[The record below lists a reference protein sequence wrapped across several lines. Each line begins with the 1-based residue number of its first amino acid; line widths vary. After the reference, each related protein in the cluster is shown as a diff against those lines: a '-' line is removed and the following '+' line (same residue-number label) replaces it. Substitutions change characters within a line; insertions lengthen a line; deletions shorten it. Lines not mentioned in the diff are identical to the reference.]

1 MIRFA
6 PSMALLVAIMSSIAN
21 LKAAAIHDSSVITFP
36 PSSAQKWVL
45 RNGLTVV
52 VQEDHSAP
60 VASVQAWCATGS
72 IDEDQ
77 HLGAGLSH
85 ILEHM
90 LFKGTKTR
98 SANQIAQ
105 SIQDVGGYINAYTSF
120 DRTVFWIDVPKDGVS
135 TALKA
140 LSDATMNSTLP
151 PDEYKKEQEVIRREF
166 AMGMDDPDRMV
177 TLLLF
182 GTAYQ
187 RHPYRF
193 PVIGELEIYNQLTQE
208 QVMQYYKTRYVP
220 NNLTFVVVGDVDAE
234 KVRQQLG
241 DLFKPYP
248 EKSLKP
254 VFIPPE
260 PPQLGRRE
268 VHREFS
274 TELAHLAMAW
284 HIPEVT
290 SPDVPALDLLSTILG
305 DGRSSRLYR
314 RVREEAGLAFGISA
328 FSYTPGDPG
337 LFGIDA
343 TLDPK
348 KREAAEQLA
357 LQIVAEVKHTGVTAD
372 ELDKAKK
379 ITLSQHLGALT
390 TMRGQAS
397 DISSNWLLTRDLN
410 FSREYLDAV
419 QKVTLDDV
427 KRVAKT
433 YLTENNLTV
442 VSLNPKG
449 SLSGKAEPVKAIA
462 AGEIQ
467 KFELANGL
475 RLLVREDH
483 RLPLMGM
490 GAVFRGGLLAENPE
504 DNGVTR
510 LMAKVLLKGTKT
522 RTAEQ
527 IANEIEAVGGSI
539 SSDAGNN
546 SFSVSVDVTKPDV
559 KLSLDLL
566 SDVLLNATFP
576 EKAIAREKEIQIA
589 ASQQEEEQLT
599 SVARNIMRQAL
610 FPQHPYA
617 LRTNGSIDSVQ
628 RLTQKDLI
636 DFRDRYVVGKN
647 GVIFVFGDVKA
658 AEVKQLVEEALGKM
672 KPGALALTDAKPS
685 MPLGKPETVE
695 SRKDKAQGVIMV
707 GFRGASVSSPDRTV
721 LDLIDE
727 ASSDLG
733 SRFFVRI
740 REQMGLAYYV
750 GASQMQGLVPGL
762 FAFYLGTDPQK
773 IEPVK
778 TALLDEIHKLANDGL
793 TSQELTRAKKKLIG
807 QQDIANQSNDAFG
820 YQCSLDEI
828 YGLGFDFYKRLE
840 HDVDAVSL
848 DDIKRVA
855 AKYFRDQPYVLA
867 TVRPPDASAAAKQK

>member
-1 MIRFA
+1 MHRIQVSKLVA
-6 PSMALLVAIMSSIAN
+6 SALLFAMAN
-21 LKAAAIHDSSVITFP
+21 LKAAPPEPLPMIAFP
-36 PSSAQKWVL
+36 PSTAQKWIL
-45 RNGLTVV
+45 PNGLTII
-52 VQEDHSAP
+52 VQEDHSAS
-60 VASVQAWCATGS
+60 VASVQAWCSTGS
-72 IDEDQ
+72 VDEDQ

-135 TALKA
+135 TALEV
-140 LSDATMNSTLP
+140 LTDAMMNSNLP

-166 AMGMDDPDRMV
+166 AMGMDDPDRMAS
-177 TLLLF
+177 LLLF
-182 GTAYQ
+182 ATAYQ

-220 NNLTFVVVGDVDAE
+220 NNLTFVVVGDVNGE
-234 KVRQQLG
+234 KVQQQLS
-241 DLFKPYP
+241 DLFNAYP

-254 VFIPPE
+254 VFIPSE

-268 VHREFS
+268 VHKEFA
-274 TELAHLAMAW
+274 TELTHFSMAW

-305 DGRSSRLYR
+305 DGRSSRLYQ

-357 LQIVAEVKHTGVTAD
+357 LQIVDEVKQSGVTAD

-379 ITLSQHLGALT
+379 IMLSQHLGALT

-397 DISSNWLLTRDLN
+397 DIGSNWLLTRDLN
-410 FSREYLDAV
+410 FSRHYLDAV
-419 QKVTLDDV
+419 QQVALDDV

-449 SLSGKAEPVKAIA
+449 SLSGKAELVKPVA

-467 KFELANGL
+467 KFELSNGL

-483 RLPLMGM
+483 RLPLVGM
-490 GAVFRGGLLAENPE
+490 GAVFRGGLLAETPQ
-504 DNGVTR
+504 DNGITR
-510 LMAKVLLKGTKT
+510 LMTKVLLKGTKT

-527 IANEIEAVGGSI
+527 IANELESVGASI
-539 SSDAGNN
+539 SSEAGNN
-546 SFSVSVDVTKPDV
+546 SFSVSVDVMKPDV
-559 KLSLDLL
+559 KRGFSLL
-566 SDVLLNATFP
+566 SDVLLNSTFP

-589 ASQQEEEQLT
+589 AIQQEEEQLT
-599 SVARNIMRQAL
+599 SVARNIMREAL

-617 LRTNGSIDSVQ
+617 LRSNGSVGAV
-628 RLTQKDLI
+628 RHLTQKDLL
-636 DFRDRYVVGKN
+636 DFRDRYVVARN
-647 GVIFVFGDVKA
+647 GVIYVFGDVKA
-658 AEVKQLVEEALGKM
+658 DEIKQLVEQTLGNM
-672 KPGALALTDAKPS
+672 KAGALTLIDAKAS
-685 MPLGKPETVE
+685 MPLAKTTMVE

-707 GFRGASVSSPDRTV
+707 GFRGASLSSPDRYA
-721 LDLIDE
+721 LELIDE

-733 SRFFVRI
+733 SRFFIRI
-740 REQMGLAYYV
+740 RQQMGLAYYV

-773 IEPVK
+773 LERVR
-778 TALLDEIHKLANDGL
+778 TELLDEIHNLANDGL
-793 TSQELTRAKKKLIG
+793 TPEELQRAKKKLIG
-807 QQDIANQSNDAFG
+807 QQEIANQSNDAFG
-820 YQCSLDEI
+820 YHCALDEL
-828 YGLGFDFYKRLE
+828 YGLGFNYYNQLE
-840 HDVDAVSL
+840 YHVNAVTL
-848 DDIKRVA
+848 DDVKKVA

-867 TVRPPDASAAAKQK
+867 TVRPPEKK

>member
-72 IDEDQ
+72 IDEDA

-98 SANQIAQ
+98 STNEIAQ
-105 SIQDVGGYINAYTSF
+105 KIQDVGGYINAYTSF
-120 DRTVFWIDVPKDGVS
+120 DRTVFWIDVPKDGVA
-135 TALKA
+135 TALGV
-140 LSDATMNSTLP
+140 LTDAMMNSTLP
-151 PDEYKKEQEVIRREF
+151 PEEYRKEQEVIRREF
-166 AMGMDDPDRMV
+166 AMGMDDPDRV
-177 TLLLF
+177 AGLLLF

-193 PVIGELEIYNQLTQE
+193 PVIGEIEIYNQLTQE

-220 NNLTFVVVGDVDAE
+220 NNLTFLVVGDVDAQ
-234 KVRQQLG
+234 KVRQQLT
-241 DLFKPYP
+241 DLFKPHP

-254 VFIPPE
+254 VFITAE

-268 VHREFS
+268 VHQGFP
-274 TELAHLAMAW
+274 TELTHLSLAW

-290 SPDVPALDLLSTILG
+290 NPDVPALDLLSTILG
-305 DGRSSRLYR
+305 EGRSSRLYR
-314 RVREEAGLAFGISA
+314 RVREEAGLAFRISA

-357 LQIVAEVKHTGVTAD
+357 LHIVDDVKHASVTAD
-372 ELDKAKK
+372 ELAKAKK
-379 ITLSQHLGALT
+379 IMLSHHLGALT

-397 DISSNWLLTRDLN
+397 DIGSNWLLTRDLN
-410 FSREYLDAV
+410 FSRHYLDAV
-419 QKVTLDDV
+419 QKVTLDDI
-427 KRVAKT
+427 KRVAAT

-449 SLSGKAEPVKAIA
+449 SLATKAESAKAVE

-467 KFELANGL
+467 KFDLSNGL
-475 RLLVREDH
+475 RLLVREDP
-483 RLPLMGM
+483 RLPLVGM
-490 GAVFRGGLLAENPE
+490 GAVFRGGLLAETPQT
-504 DNGVTR
+504 NGITR

-546 SFSVSVDVTKPDV
+546 SFSVSVDVMKPDV
-559 KLSLDLL
+559 KLGVDLL

-576 EKAIAREKEIQIA
+576 EKAVAREKEIQIA
-589 ASQQEEEQLT
+589 AIQQEEEQLT

-617 LRTNGSIDSVQ
+617 LRSNGSVETVQ
-628 RLTQKDLI
+628 RLTQKDLLE
-636 DFRDRYVVGKN
+636 FRDRYVVAKN
-647 GVIFVFGDVKA
+647 GVIYVFGDVKA
-658 AEVKQLVEEALGKM
+658 SEVKQLVDQMLGTM

-707 GFRGASVSSPDRTV
+707 GFRGASLLSPDRYA
-721 LDLIDE
+721 LELIDE

-740 REQMGLAYYV
+740 RGQMGLAYYV

-773 IEPVK
+773 IEKVK
-778 TALLDEIHKLANDGL
+778 TALLDEIHKLANEGL
-793 TSQELTRAKKKLIG
+793 TPEELARAKKKLIG
-807 QQDIANQSNDAFG
+807 QQEIANQSNDAFG
-820 YQCSLDEI
+820 YHCALDEV
-828 YGLGFDFYKRLE
+828 YGLGFDYYKELE
-840 HDVDAVSL
+840 HDVNGVTL
-848 DDIKRVA
+848 ENIKQVA

-867 TVRPPDASAAAKQK
+867 TVRPPEGSAAAKQK

>member
-1 MIRFA
+1 MHRIQVSKLVA
-6 PSMALLVAIMSSIAN
+6 SALLFAMAN
-21 LKAAAIHDSSVITFP
+21 LKAAPPEPLPMIAFP
-36 PSSAQKWVL
+36 PSTAQKWIL
-45 RNGLTVV
+45 PNGLTII

-60 VASVQAWCATGS
+60 VASVQAWCSTGS
-72 IDEDQ
+72 VDEDQ

-135 TALKA
+135 TALEVLA
-140 LSDATMNSTLP
+140 DAMMNSNLP

-166 AMGMDDPDRMV
+166 AMGMDDPDRMAS
-177 TLLLF
+177 LLLF
-182 GTAYQ
+182 ATAYQ

-220 NNLTFVVVGDVDAE
+220 NNLTFVVVGDVNGE
-234 KVRQQLG
+234 KVQQQLS
-241 DLFKPYP
+241 DLFNAYP

-254 VFIPPE
+254 VFIPSE

-268 VHREFS
+268 VHKEFA
-274 TELAHLAMAW
+274 TELTHFSMAW

-305 DGRSSRLYR
+305 DGRSSRLYQ

-357 LQIVAEVKHTGVTAD
+357 LQIVDEVKQSGVTAD

-397 DISSNWLLTRDLN
+397 DIGSNWLLTRDLN
-410 FSREYLDAV
+410 FSRHYLDAV
-419 QKVTLDDV
+419 QQVTLDDV

-449 SLSGKAEPVKAIA
+449 SLSGKAELVKPVA

-467 KFELANGL
+467 KFELSNGL

-483 RLPLMGM
+483 RLPLVGM
-490 GAVFRGGLLAENPE
+490 GAVFRGGLLAETPQ
-504 DNGVTR
+504 DNGITR
-510 LMAKVLLKGTKT
+510 LMTKVLLKGTKT

-527 IANEIEAVGGSI
+527 IANELESVGASI
-539 SSDAGNN
+539 SSEAGNN
-546 SFSVSVDVTKPDV
+546 SFSVSVDVMKPDV
-559 KLSLDLL
+559 KRGFSLL
-566 SDVLLNATFP
+566 SDVLLNSTFP

-589 ASQQEEEQLT
+589 AIQQEEEQLT
-599 SVARNIMRQAL
+599 SVARNIMREAL

-617 LRTNGSIDSVQ
+617 LRSNGSVGAVQ
-628 RLTQKDLI
+628 HLTQKDLL
-636 DFRDRYVVGKN
+636 DFRDRYVVARN
-647 GVIFVFGDVKA
+647 GVIYVFGDVKA
-658 AEVKQLVEEALGKM
+658 DEIKQLVEQALGNM
-672 KPGALALTDAKPS
+672 KAGALTLIDAKAS
-685 MPLGKPETVE
+685 MPLAKTTMVE

-707 GFRGASVSSPDRTV
+707 GFRGASLSSPDRYA
-721 LDLIDE
+721 LELIDE

-733 SRFFVRI
+733 SRFFIRI
-740 REQMGLAYYV
+740 RQQMGLAYYV

-773 IEPVK
+773 LERVR
-778 TALLDEIHKLANDGL
+778 TELLDEIHNLANDGL
-793 TSQELTRAKKKLIG
+793 TPEELQRAKKKLIG
-807 QQDIANQSNDAFG
+807 QQEIANQSNDAFG
-820 YQCSLDEI
+820 YHCALDEL
-828 YGLGFDFYKRLE
+828 YGLGFNYYKQLE
-840 HDVDAVSL
+840 YHVNAVTL
-848 DDIKRVA
+848 DDVKKVA

-867 TVRPPDASAAAKQK
+867 TVRPPEKK